1 MPILILKGGG
11 VVDQE
16 ERAEIREAVE
26 DNGIKIADE
35 VVAVIAGIAATE
47 VKGVAGM
54 AGGIVGGIT
63 ERLGL
68 KNLQRGVKVEVGT
81 REAALDLYVIVE
93 YGARIPEVAQT
104 VQENVRQAVETM
116 TGLKVVQ
123 VNVHV
128 QGVAFEGA
136 EGTENHRSR

>member
-1 MPILILKGGG
+1 
-11 VVDQE
+11 VDQE
-16 ERAEIREAVE
+16 DKGTGVETAE

-47 VKGVAGM
+47 VKGVSGM

-93 YGARIPEVAQT
+93 YGARIPEVAQA
-104 VQENVRQAVETM
+104 VQENVRRAVESM

-128 QGVAFEGA
+128 QGVSFEGSGEA
-136 EGTENHRSR
+136 EGHRSGK